1 MENIIVLDF
10 GGQYSQLIARRVRDL
25 RVYSELLPYDTP
37 IEIIKSKR
45 PSGIIFSGSPSS
57 ISEKAVD
64 GVQTTNTL
72 KTGNKMAGTESLT
85 VGTEGLTAGK
95 ESLTAKTESLTAK
108 TESLTAEKKSPVVSS
123 EIFKLGIPIL
133 GICYGMHLITYLLDG
148 TVSSSGN
155 NEYGRTEISL
165 KQESP
170 LFEGLKKSEICWMS
184 HRDSVANLP
193 ENFKIIASTT
203 SLPIAGI
210 ENTGDR
216 IFGIQFHPEVVHT
229 PSGMHI
235 LENFLFNICGCS
247 PLWTM
252 VSIIE
257 NQIGIIKDTV
267 KNGNVICGLSG
278 GVDSTVAALLVH
290 KAVGEKLTCI
300 FVDHGLLRFGE
311 GQQVEKT
318 FKKNFKINLIQI
330 RAKERFLS
338 KLKGVT
344 DPEKKRKIIG
354 KEFIRVFEEEANK
367 IKDVDYLVQGT
378 LYSDVIES
386 GTRDAAKIKSHHN
399 VGGLPEDMKIKLI
412 EPLRQLFKDEV
423 RKMGIELGL
432 SAEIVRRQPFP
443 GPGLAIRIIGEVT
456 EERLNILQAADKI
469 VIEEIKSAGLYEKI
483 WQSFAV
489 LPAIKSVGVMGDER
503 TYAYPIAIRAV
514 TSEDAMTADWVKLP
528 YDVLEKM
535 SSRIINEVDGVN
547 RVVYDISSKPP
558 STIEWE

>member
-95 ESLTAKTESLTAK
+95 ESLTAK

-318 FKKNFKINLIQI
+318 FKKNFKINLIHI

-354 KEFIRVFEEEANK
+354 KEFIRVFEEEASK